1 MARTSRAGSLSPIAP
16 AWLRRSRSPWPA
28 AASVGTDSPRLA
40 PTPVERPYTRPEAAS
55 SRATFQVC
63 STRFIASVPGTGR
76 AAPSARRTTSATG
89 RLCPSSTTMDVPPVD
104 GSSMWDDI
112 MPKYLF
118 LRTLRPAP
126 RPSGTSVLPRG
137 IDNLFRHPELCMT
150 ICKPGK
156 GRVMIKFDAVNKRF
170 ANGTT
175 AVHDLSLDMP
185 EGGITVLVGSSGC
198 GKTTTL
204 RMINRMVDPTS
215 GTILVGGKDVLRQDA
230 AELRRGIGYVIQQS
244 GLFPHRTVLDNIAT
258 VPLLLGWGRKKSRAR
273 AAELLET
280 VGLTAESGKRYPHQ
294 LSGGQQ
300 QRVGVA
306 RALAAD
312 PPVLLMDEP
321 FGAVDPVVRTQL
333 QDELLRL
340 QKELNKTIAFVT
352 HDIDEAVRLGD
363 RIAVFREGGHLVQCA
378 EPAELLARPADD
390 FVADFL
396 GAERELKLLS
406 LTTLAGLAPQ
416 RATTVRADEP
426 VPRAGSGPHL
436 VTSARNEPLGWLDP
450 DAGPHQGLAGEARL
464 LPVRPLR
471 DTDSLLAALNE
482 SIGSPT
488 GMVAR
493 IDADGALTG
502 VTTREAIHERA
513 GRWHAEAGRPA
524 RTVAADGP
532 FAPAPEPR
540 EGNDAA

>member
-1 MARTSRAGSLSPIAP
+1 
-16 AWLRRSRSPWPA
+16 
-28 AASVGTDSPRLA
+28 
-40 PTPVERPYTRPEAAS
+40 
-55 SRATFQVC
+55 
-63 STRFIASVPGTGR
+63 
-76 AAPSARRTTSATG
+76 
-89 RLCPSSTTMDVPPVD
+89 
-104 GSSMWDDI
+104 
-112 MPKYLF
+112 
-118 LRTLRPAP
+118 
-126 RPSGTSVLPRG
+126 
-137 IDNLFRHPELCMT
+137 
-150 ICKPGK
+150 
-156 GRVMIKFDAVNKRF
+156 MIKFDAVNKRF
-170 ANGTT
+170 PNGTT
-175 AVHDLSLDMP
+175 AVHDLTLEMP

-204 RMINRMVDPTS
+204 RMINRMVEPTS
-215 GTILVGGKDVLRQDA
+215 GTIRLGGKNVLEQDA
-230 AELRRGIGYVIQQS
+230 AQLRRGIGYVIQQS

-258 VPLLLGWGRKKSRAR
+258 VPLLLGWGRRKARAR

-340 QKELNKTIAFVT
+340 QQELNKTIAFVT

-363 RIAVFREGGHLVQCA
+363 RIAVFRTGGHLVQCA
-378 EPAELLARPADD
+378 APAELLARPADD

-406 LTTLAGLAPQ
+406 LTTLADVPQQ

-426 VPRAGSGPHL
+426 VPRTGTGPHL
-436 VTSARNEPLGWLDP
+436 VTSARGEPLGWLDP
-450 DAGPHQGLAGEARL
+450 DSASGAGRSGDAPL

-482 SIGSPT
+482 SIASPT
-488 GMVAR
+488 GLVAR
-493 IDADGALTG
+493 VDADGVLTG
-502 VTTREAIHERA
+502 VTSRETIHEHA
-513 GRWHAEAGRPA
+513 GRRHHEAARPA
-524 RTVAADGP
+524 VGLSKAGSGTV
-532 FAPAPEPR
+532 
-540 EGNDAA
+540 